1 MDIIRYIHAADL
13 HLDTPFRG
21 LSREAAQGSHLAQLL
36 HDATFKALER
46 LFRLCEAEKP
56 DFLVLAG
63 DVYNEEDHSVKAQ
76 LRLRD
81 GCLRLKAAG
90 IRVFIA
96 HGNHDPLN
104 SMLESIRWPDNVTIF
119 GPEVERH
126 IVEKNGM
133 PLAVVHGISHAKA
146 REGRNLARLFRR
158 DAAYDCFQLGVL
170 HCTVEGENKADRY
183 APCSLDDL
191 KNTGLDAWALGH
203 VHERRT
209 LSQDPFIAYCGNSQG
224 LHVNE
229 TGPRGCLSVTVHPAE
244 PLSGTANPPDEHGT
258 VSYHCQ
264 ADFVRLGPVQWAG
277 LDLGLDGVEH
287 LDQVENRLAQCLD
300 QAAEAT
306 EPGCEALLARVR
318 LHGRTSLDAALR
330 DTGNQ
335 EDILERLGHLASGTP
350 GVWVKDLRVDTN
362 PPVDSAQYL
371 QREDLLGEA
380 LRLALRMSESHEAL
394 QEVGG
399 PALFPLFGHTQ
410 LRKILA
416 QPDDDQMQ
424 ALLEEAQ
431 RLCIDLLEV
440 R

>member
-1 MDIIRYIHAADL
+1 MDIVRYIHAADL

-21 LSREAAQGSHLAQLL
+21 LSREATQGGHLAQLL

-46 LFRLCEAEKP
+46 LFRLCETEKP

-90 IRVFIA
+90 VRVFIA

-104 SMLESIRWPDNVTIF
+104 SVLESIRWPDNVTIF

-126 IVEKNGM
+126 IVEKNGK
-133 PLAVVHGISHAKA
+133 PLAVVHGISHAKS

-158 DAAYDCFQLGVL
+158 DAASNCFQLGVL
-170 HCTVEGENKADRY
+170 HCTVEGENKSDRY
-183 APCSLDDL
+183 APCALDDL
-191 KNTGLDAWALGH
+191 KSTGLDAWALGH

-209 LSQDPFIAYCGNSQG
+209 LSQEPFIAYSGNSQG
-224 LHVNE
+224 LHINE
-229 TGPRGCLSVTVHPAE
+229 TGPRGCLLVTASPSEAL
-244 PLSGTANPPDEHGT
+244 PGAASSPDGQEAA
-258 VSYHCQ
+258 SYACQ

-277 LDLGLDGVEH
+277 LDLDLDGVEH
-287 LDQVENRLAQCLD
+287 LDQVESRLVQCLD
-300 QAAEAT
+300 QASEST

-330 DTGNQ
+330 ESGNQ
-335 EDILERLGHLASGTP
+335 EDILERMAPLASGTP

-371 QREDLLGEA
+371 QREDLLGET
-380 LRLALRMSESHEAL
+380 LRLAQHMSESHEAL

-399 PALFPLFGHTQ
+399 PALSPLFNHTQ

-416 QPDDDQMQ
+416 QPDDSQMQ

>member
-1 MDIIRYIHAADL
+1 MDIVRYIHAADL

-21 LSREAAQGSHLAQLL
+21 LSREAAQGGHLAQLL

-46 LFRLCEAEKP
+46 LFRLCETEKP

-63 DVYNEEDHSVKAQ
+63 DIYNEEDHSVKAQ

-81 GCLRLKAAG
+81 GCLRLNAAG
-90 IRVFIA
+90 VRVFIA

-126 IVEKNGM
+126 IVEKNGV
-133 PLAVVHGISHAKA
+133 PLAVVHGISHSRA

-158 DAAYDCFQLGVL
+158 DATHNCFQIGVL

-209 LSQDPFIAYCGNSQG
+209 LSHEPFIAYCGNSQG
-224 LHVNE
+224 LHINE
-229 TGPRGCLSVTVHPAE
+229 TGPRGCLLVTAHPSDVLPGAE
-244 PLSGTANPPDEHGT
+244 EQEA
-258 VSYHCQ
+258 VSYVCH

-277 LDLGLDGVEH
+277 LDLDLDGVEH
-287 LDQVENRLAQCLD
+287 LDHVESRLVQCLD

-306 EPGCEALLARVR
+306 EPGCEALLARIR
-318 LHGRTSLDAALR
+318 LQGRTNLDAALR
-330 DTGNQ
+330 ETGNQ
-335 EDILERLGHLASGTP
+335 EDILERMGHLASGTP
-350 GVWVKDLRVDTN
+350 GVWIKDLHVNTS
-362 PPVDSAQYL
+362 PPVDSTQYL
-371 QREDLLGEA
+371 QREDLLGET

-394 QEVGG
+394 QAVGG
-399 PALFPLFGHTQ
+399 PALSPLFCHTQ

-416 QPDDDQMQ
+416 QPDDSQMQ

-431 RLCIDLLEV
+431 RLCIDLLEA